1 MSLFASKTPIPQG
14 KHRKPTEFVQTS
26 IVFAAMIFGHAIAQR
41 RLSRFEGKLDATNK
55 DLVFDASERD
65 DGHAFYFLH
74 EKEAVRLQEANG

>member
-1 MSLFASKTPIPQG
+1 
-14 KHRKPTEFVQTS
+14 
-26 IVFAAMIFGHAIAQR
+26 MIFGHAIAQR